1 MVAPQNRLA
10 GAGRAHGGC
19 RWFLLPARGGIPF
32 GGQVQGDSAAQY
44 SVRRVP
50 RVWAAGTGPVGTS
63 IARGL
68 AGRAAWISGP
78 AGAGG
83 GAPLGG
89 LERLARVDEGGGAGA
104 ERGDGAADNTSR
116 WL

>member
-44 SVRRVP
+44 SVRRV
-50 RVWAAGTGPVGTS
+50 VASLG
-63 IARGL
+63 
-68 AGRAAWISGP
+68 GRNRASQHKYGAQ
-78 AGAGG
+78 AGG
-83 GAPLGG
+83 
-89 LERLARVDEGGGAGA
+89 
-104 ERGDGAADNTSR
+104 
-116 WL
+116 